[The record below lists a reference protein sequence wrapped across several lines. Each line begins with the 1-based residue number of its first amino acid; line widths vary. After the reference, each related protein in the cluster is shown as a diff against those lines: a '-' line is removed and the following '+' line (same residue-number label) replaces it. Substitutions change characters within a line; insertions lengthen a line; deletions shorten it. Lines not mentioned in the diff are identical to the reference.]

1 MDILTKNPE
10 ILRCI
15 INHVFLPRRLPDKP
29 DEVKFEGELLALLLE
44 SLSQY
49 RSLCLD
55 EQVQIDNAQ
64 QGLRALQGF
73 QGVSDP
79 IDPHKLHAAFQKVGE
94 QELLGFPVYIRPH
107 NAGLL
112 VQGQR
117 DTVKLSMWELTPD
130 NSTILSVKGRLVRYF
145 PDVANSIPTAD
156 FKSSNFLKFISTTL
170 VNMTKM
176 SHQDKTQHGR
186 SPQDQDTKPPA
197 VITEL
202 LHGYLHGT
210 FTSSSDCKT
219 RKNTRE
225 EVIWAE
231 RNEVPWRRSSFW
243 LFLRVSLQLL
253 MANRATFKKFMIF
266 FMSRILHKALAI
278 KCESDMIFCMIQK
291 LSGRQRKLCST
302 NDENWMEDVIIA
314 LDGAHS
320 LLNKR
325 WEDIIKADAD
335 ANTVKIS
342 PIDSD
347 ELAHDTLLKLPV
359 LDDFIASIDTRQSAM
374 PTERV
379 PQSRRSHLSSFEPGD
394 LPLIPCLNSNQDY
407 LIFNIF
413 EFEVW
418 TARNLDDWLADRI
431 ADQSTCSQLHEQ
443 AAKYFLAAMEIYKN
457 SPRELS
463 SMLLIILE
471 LWIACDKSAAA
482 TTQSFGFN
490 SFSPPIPG
498 EIWTSLLLSSKAD
511 ISRLQQVRHY
521 LTQRQESAE
530 YESSA
535 LWKIGKDPLFA
546 EVAFTKADSGCK
558 HQLKI
563 FKADSE
569 RRRKAKIS
577 ELEIQK
583 ARFDDLMEEY
593 ASKSCKCKRRRSESD
608 EDEDQD
614 DEDEDKEDED
624 EDQDD
629 EDKDQDDEDKDQD
642 DEDEDQEDELC
653 ERCRC
658 RKEAEAMT
666 IWPCELPLPS
676 CETERKVMTYEF
688 LASPSF
694 RSWRDFTIF
703 LRTDI
708 LGVACMNQKLR
719 DHISF
724 TQFAIQ
730 EEWKKEEKPSGEK
743 NEVKNRV
750 ILSSTTAQTRQRPLK
765 INPDLGKSDVC
776 LPTSLKWQYVDKL
789 SGSCLKYS
797 PITTLPRWLTV
808 QVTNS
813 ATCLQAFLEQSLRP
827 NRARLANSS
836 IAEDNPISNNMSK
849 KEFRSIATLALS
861 DHTRW
866 TCLLRELAQPTIN
879 LRFPETALVLF
890 QIITQLPETA
900 TSQLSFETF
909 NKAMLS
915 LIEEKLEMI
924 RGNWESSL
932 ELWILI
938 LLLLRLISE
947 GSAQLRIRGL
957 SCLDKCRNIC
967 RGWIRQ
973 LHSEASMHNQDSSN
987 LLSKAAHIALICVQ
1001 TFNLDLS
1008 LLESTLQIESHSEVF
1023 LECSITINRHVGIAT
1038 ADSCDQLQSILALAW
1053 KRTSHLAWPVL
1064 QKRIVQTRCLDT
1076 VLQEMQCASN
1086 ILGNGGQWEAENKNW
1101 VRKTDPKN
1109 ETSSGQIIQ
1118 YNLLTGEVLVD
1129 GLPSMKIPSEFGTH
1143 EEYDTLFGQSQLDV
1157 HHSSEPRMQYQ
1168 LNYPYQQHHVS
1179 LDIMKSEDNCST
1191 IYGEGQKDL
1200 AVVASKDGQRYDL
1213 VPQRVLKEMLPLVF
1227 TRDYAH
1233 WFHEDQLSFRA
1244 KTNPWAT
1251 DECEWQLQKQGDS
1264 WQLIRSNGGIL
1275 IDPSSEKAQQFLNVF
1290 RSLAQV
1296 EEIFILYFSSDQ
1308 HIEVHLPNLQLE
1320 FMAPSGSEDLFSRQ
1334 YPGFRVDK
1342 CQDIGTLIGLKQKLV
1357 LVNNTLDR
1365 IVMVPGGAIDPDAT
1379 TNHQHANIAIDTSHR
1394 CDVYYTYKLDP
1405 YLGRLVGHGM
1415 DSKLRLSYLHAL
1427 TSFCLRDPFTGFTGT
1442 ERALAILQSAEVRSI
1457 RSLSLISQETLLRLS
1472 ALSGTIELAASNDS
1486 SRQKISWVGG
1496 ISALSHHPGF
1506 RIITGQIQPRFHPSN
1521 SPNGENFVRTPK
1533 ERIRHL
1539 YTRAAIR
1546 SSPFYCWGAE
1556 TSATSTATLDSIYP
1570 GRLHGDKPIKPTH
1583 CKEKI
1588 VSGDSSNEK
1597 GSKLE
1602 LSRFQRVVAVSQTSK
1617 RGSEGPHLN
1626 CFKLAKTPKQFVASM
1641 VNALK
1646 GSATTLT
1653 VGLPRSH
1660 GSKEIDLSYDS
1671 KWLLDPSDFLPE
1683 KWFSIYS
1690 AFSDLNKN
1698 TSLNP
1703 YITSFYLATL
1713 AFAQKPNIEAIQ
1725 ILNAIQRV
1733 NPQTVLAVPNSKT
1746 FDLHKKTKATIKDL
1760 SPIVSRATNGANK
1773 AILKDKKKSIAD
1785 AFKAQWEAQ
1794 PTTVPTWPCA
1804 VESLRK
1810 QLDSRKLLSGVKK
1823 YFVTLAD
1830 NLNLEKHFEELY
1842 GYLKPMVLHSPEL
1855 PAAAGCNETDEKQA
1869 NSAIV
1874 SRSISIHSIF
1884 QLHPPIIPDITY
1896 PQGLLDT
1903 FYQAHD
1909 DQQLQSLTQL
1919 LRQDITSKLHE
1930 KYVNGLRN
1938 SIQQLGKASP
1948 KLFLAKPNAEVIQLV
1963 EELRGYAQYHIEEFL
1978 DSIRY
1983 TLYRPDSNSSLDI
1996 LKVAS
2001 TTSQLPPVCAY
2012 SLLQQLMVPGHLP
2025 PRWKVQLTRFADR
2038 VTQVQLCDRILKA
2051 TKASSLSF
2059 LEELQCLRP
2068 RQWDIEKYP
2077 EWLLFEVEN
2086 NLRIRDTQAE
2096 VAQEVM
2102 SPRDAKNSILQLN
2115 MGEGKSSVIIP
2126 IMAASLT
2133 SGSNLVCVIAGKPQ
2147 AEQMI
2152 ELLSN
2157 RLGGLLNRPIFFMP
2171 LSRSIRLTEAVARHI
2186 RDRLYECR
2194 DSRGVLFLQPEHM
2207 LSLFLMASD
2216 SEAKHGPAV
2225 KEILFEIKS
2234 FLHKHCREIID
2245 ESDEIF
2251 SPKFELVYP
2260 LGKQQLVD
2268 FASERQSIITQVL
2281 AIASEQAAVA
2291 MKEDPAANITVTYTN
2306 MAHFPRI
2313 ILNSDLAVQRLNQ
2326 LIAGEVCKARIR
2338 GFKLPPKFRDHK
2350 DQILEFVTKMH
2361 PSRETVQQLIT
2372 NLPPSSRF
2380 TRSLYLVR
2388 GLLACGVLT
2397 GALQDRYR
2405 VDYGLDKKR
2414 KPKTDLAV
2422 PYQAKDTPTVGSE
2435 YSHPDTIIVKTLL
2448 AYYYQGLDDHDIKL
2462 AIAHLLDKA
2471 DNAQDEY
2478 NSWSNN
2484 NAEFPREFQDVNS
2497 INIQDSGSCKR
2508 IFPHLKFSPAC
2519 INYFL
2524 MLIIFPS
2531 QLKEHTSKVSASGW
2545 HLGRVKD
2552 NPATGF
2558 SGTHDSQHILP
2569 LSVVQQDLASQQHT
2583 DALVLEKMLSTNNSI
2598 LLLGSH
2604 TQKDSNEV
2612 SGEILR
2618 HILREKPDIRVVIDV
2633 GALFI
2638 DLTNEQVARLW
2649 LQMLTTGTRSD
2660 IKGVVYFHDDKLK
2673 VRNTGGQVKD
2683 LSDSPLS
2690 DNLSTCLV
2698 YLDEAHTRGTDLKL
2712 PSDYQAA
2719 VTLGRVLTKD
2729 KLAQACMRMRL
2740 LGEGQTV
2747 TFCIPA
2753 EIQGQMTTSAGDI
2766 TLLDIGRWVIQQTWK
2781 ETRQHMTLWEK
2792 QGYEFQRQSK
2802 LWEQIHE
2809 ANDMDVKMRHLRTLK
2824 QDNTETIEDL
2834 YRPRDA
2840 VPKTKTEM
2848 LEPIDPIAK
2857 RRHDFG
2863 VGIVNNF
2870 NGCEE
2875 RQQEQEL
2882 EVQAQAQEQRNVAQ
2896 APAETPAKHELHD
2909 DVRSFVENGI
2919 LRPPRGQKGGIFAAF
2934 ATLSDT
2940 TAGSLSDFQYASSLK
2955 VSSGF
2960 ATTIKRGGTGKLD
2973 AYKREVQ
2980 FILTTADR
2988 DGIINNMLLIS
2999 PLEAEDLYEM
3009 IIDSS
3014 SVALHVYA
3022 PRQNSRHAPI
3032 DHLQLYVV
3040 PERAAARRRIPVHL
3054 QIELNLFAGQLYFD
3068 TFKEYVNVCEYLG
3081 LAWNDSFKT
3090 ADMDGFIPRGPSTR
3104 PIPHRLNAQSS
3115 PLPFL
3120 KLLMTNIRN
3129 YGSNIDKTHMGR
3141 MLDGEFLTEKDFSPR
3156 MKRERDDDDTED
3168 DTEDAGVQPAK
3179 KQKGNEGQVIVK
3191 TEDQE
3196 MAGMASL

>member
-1 MDILTKNPE
+1 MDIITKNSK

-15 INHVFLPRRLPDKP
+15 INHVFLPRRLPNKP
-29 DEVKFEGELLALLLE
+29 DEVEFEGELLALLLD

-64 QGLRALQGF
+64 QGLQALQGF
-73 QGVSDP
+73 QGVRDP
-79 IDPHKLHAAFQKVGE
+79 INQHKLHAAFQKVGE

-117 DTVKLSMWELTPD
+117 DTVELSMWELTPD
-130 NSTILSVKGRLVRYF
+130 NSTILSVKGRLVRHF

-170 VNMTKM
+170 ANMTKM

-186 SPQDQDTKPPA
+186 SSQDQDTIPPA

-210 FTSSSDCKT
+210 FTSSSGCKT

-243 LFLRVSLQLL
+243 LFLRVSLQFL

-266 FMSRILHKALAI
+266 FMSRILQKALDTDL
-278 KCESDMIFCMIQK
+278 ESDMIFCMIQK
-291 LSGRQRKLCST
+291 LSGRQRKLCLT
-302 NDENWMEDVIIA
+302 NDENWMEDVTIA
-314 LDGAHS
+314 LDGAHA
-320 LLNKR
+320 LLNER
-325 WEDIIKADAD
+325 WEDIIKADANF
-335 ANTVKIS
+335 NTVKIS

-347 ELAHDTLLKLPV
+347 ALAADTLLKLPE
-359 LDDFIASIDTRQSAM
+359 LDAFISSIDTRQSAR
-374 PTERV
+374 PVELV
-379 PQSRRSHLSSFEPGD
+379 PQSRRSDLSSFEPED
-394 LPLIPCLNSNQDY
+394 LPLIPCLTSNQEY
-407 LIFNIF
+407 FIFKIF
-413 EFEVW
+413 AFEVW

-431 ADQSTCSQLHEQ
+431 ADQSTCSQLHER
-443 AAKYFLAAMEIYKN
+443 AAKYFRAAMEIYKN

-490 SFSPPIPG
+490 SFSPPIPS

-511 ISRLQQVRHY
+511 VSRLLQVRHY

-546 EVAFTKADSGCK
+546 EVAFANADSGCK
-558 HQLKI
+558 DQLKA

-569 RRRKAKIS
+569 RRKKAKIND
-577 ELEIQK
+577 LEIEK
-583 ARFDDLMEEY
+583 SRFDSLMEEY
-593 ASKSCKCKRRRSESD
+593 ASKSCECERGSESD
-608 EDEDQD
+608 EDE
-614 DEDEDKEDED
+614 
-624 EDQDD
+624 
-629 EDKDQDDEDKDQD
+629 DQD

-658 RKEAEAMT
+658 RKKAEAMK
-666 IWPCELPLPS
+666 IWPLELPLPS
-676 CETERKVMTYEF
+676 CETEQKVMTCEF
-688 LASPSF
+688 LAPLSF

-724 TQFAIQ
+724 TEFAYQ
-730 EEWKKEEKPSGEK
+730 EGWKEKPSGEK
-743 NEVKNRV
+743 NEVKDRV
-750 ILSSTTAQTRQRPLK
+750 ILSSTTAQTRQMPLK

-776 LPTSLKWQYVDKL
+776 RPTSLKWQYVDKI

-808 QVTNS
+808 QVTSS
-813 ATCLQAFLEQSLRP
+813 ATSLQAFLEQSLRP

-836 IAEDNPISNNMSK
+836 IAEDNPISNHMSK

-879 LRFPETALVLF
+879 LRFPETALALF
-890 QIITQLPETA
+890 QIITQSPETA
-900 TSQLSFETF
+900 TSQLSCKTF
-909 NKAMLS
+909 NDAMLS

-932 ELWILI
+932 ELWILS

-947 GSAQLRIRGL
+947 GPAQFRTRGL
-957 SCLDKCRNIC
+957 SCLDKCRDIC

-987 LLSKAAHIALICVQ
+987 ILSKAAHVALICVQ

-1023 LECSITINRHVGIAT
+1023 LECSITINRHVKIT
-1038 ADSCDQLQSILALAW
+1038 TVDSCDQLQSILALAW
-1053 KRTSHLAWPVL
+1053 KRTTYLAWPVL

-1086 ILGNGGQWEAENKNW
+1086 ILGNSGQWETENKDW
-1101 VRKTDPKN
+1101 VRKTYPEN

-1143 EEYDTLFGQSQLDV
+1143 EEYHTLFGQSQLEV
-1157 HHSSEPRMQYQ
+1157 HHSSEPGMQYQ
-1168 LNYPYQQHHVS
+1168 LNCPFQQYHVS
-1179 LDIMKSEDNCST
+1179 LDILKIEDSSST
-1191 IYGEGQKDL
+1191 KFGEGQNDL

-1213 VPQRVLKEMLPLVF
+1213 IPQRVLKGILPLVF

-1244 KTNPWAT
+1244 KTNPWAAA
-1251 DECEWQLQKQGDS
+1251 ECEWQLQNHGDS

-1275 IDPSSEKAQQFLNVF
+1275 INPSSETAAQFLSVF
-1290 RSLAQV
+1290 RSLAQ
-1296 EEIFILYFSSDQ
+1296 EEDIFILYFSSDQ

-1357 LVNNTLDR
+1357 LVKNTLDR
-1365 IVMVPGGAIDPDAT
+1365 IVMVPGGAINPDAS

-1394 CDVYYTYKLDP
+1394 CDVYYTYELDP

-1415 DSKLRLSYLHAL
+1415 ESKLRLSYLHAL

-1457 RSLSLISQETLLRLS
+1457 RSLSPISQETLLQLS
-1472 ALSGTIELAASNDS
+1472 ALSGTIELATSDDS
-1486 SRQKISWVGG
+1486 SRQNISWVGG
-1496 ISALSHHPGF
+1496 ISSLSHHPGF
-1506 RIITGQIQPRFHPSN
+1506 RIITGRIQPRFYPSN
-1521 SPNGENFVRTPK
+1521 SPNGENLVRTPK
-1533 ERIRHL
+1533 ERIRNL

-1546 SSPFYCWGAE
+1546 YSPFYCWGAE
-1556 TSATSTATLDSIYP
+1556 TSATITATLDYIYP
-1570 GRLHGDKPIKPTH
+1570 GRLHEEKPMKLTD
-1583 CKEKI
+1583 CKGKI

-1597 GSKLE
+1597 GSKVE
-1602 LSRFQRVVAVSQTSK
+1602 LSRFQRVVAVSQTTK
-1617 RGSEGPHLN
+1617 RNSEGPHLN
-1626 CFKLAKTPKQFVASM
+1626 CFKLAKTPKQFVTSM

-1660 GSKEIDLSYDS
+1660 GRKEIDLSYDS
-1671 KWLLDPSDFLPE
+1671 KWLQDPSDFLPE

-1698 TSLNP
+1698 TSTNP

-1725 ILNAIQRV
+1725 ILNAIQRI
-1733 NPQTVLAVPNSKT
+1733 NPRTALAVPDSKT

-1760 SPIVSRATNGANK
+1760 LPIVSRATHRLFK
-1773 AILKDKKKSIAD
+1773 EKKPIAD

-1794 PTTVPTWPCA
+1794 PTTVPTWPPA

-1810 QLDSRKLLSGVKK
+1810 QLDSGKLLSGVQK
-1823 YFVTLAD
+1823 YFVILTD

-1842 GYLKPMVLHSPEL
+1842 VELKDMVLHSPEL

-1884 QLHPPIIPDITY
+1884 EFHPPIIPDITY

-1919 LRQDITSKLHE
+1919 LQQDVTSKLHE

-1948 KLFLAKPNAEVIQLV
+1948 KLCLAKPNAEVIQLV
-1963 EELRGYAQYHIEEFL
+1963 EELRGYAQYHREEFL
-1978 DSIRY
+1978 DSIRRN
-1983 TLYRPDSNSSLDI
+1983 LYRPDSNGGLDK
-1996 LKVAS
+1996 LKVAAA
-2001 TTSQLPPVCAY
+2001 TSQLPPVCAY

-2038 VTQVQLCDRILKA
+2038 VTQVQSCDRILKA
-2051 TKASSLSF
+2051 TKASSSSF
-2059 LEELQCLRP
+2059 LKELQCLRP
-2068 RQWDIEKYP
+2068 RQWDIEKHP

-2133 SGSNLVCVIAGKPQ
+2133 SGSNLVCVIASKPQ
-2147 AEQMI
+2147 AEQMF
-2152 ELLSN
+2152 ELLRN
-2157 RLGGLLNRPIFFMP
+2157 RLGGLLNRPIFVMP
-2171 LSRSIRLTEAVARHI
+2171 LSRSIRLTEAVARHL

-2194 DSRGVLFLQPEHM
+2194 ESRGVLFLQPEHM

-2225 KEILFEIKS
+2225 KEILFEITA
-2234 FLHKHCREIID
+2234 FLHKHCREIMD

-2260 LGKQQLVD
+2260 LGKQQSVD
-2268 FASERQSIITQVL
+2268 FALERQSIITQIL
-2281 AIASEQAAVA
+2281 ALAGEQAALA
-2291 MKEDPAANITVTYTN
+2291 MKEDPAANITVTSTH

-2313 ILNSDLAVQRLNQ
+2313 ILNNDLAVQRLNQ
-2326 LIAGEVCKARIR
+2326 LVAGEVCNAKVR
-2338 GFKLPPKFRDHK
+2338 GFKLPPKFRDHRDHK

-2361 PSRETVQQLIT
+2361 PSQEAVQLIT
-2372 NLPPSSRF
+2372 NLSSSSRF
-2380 TRSLYLVR
+2380 TRSLYLIR
-2388 GLLACGVLT
+2388 GLLACGVLA

-2422 PYQAKDTPTVGSE
+2422 PYQAKDTPAVGSE
-2435 YSHPDTIIVKTLL
+2435 YSHPDNIIVKTLL
-2448 AYYYQGLDDHDIKL
+2448 AYYYQGLDDYDIKL
-2462 AIAHLLDKA
+2462 AIAHLLDKS

-2478 NSWSNN
+2478 NSWFNN
-2484 NAEFPREFQDVNS
+2484 NPEFPRDFQDVNS
-2497 INIQDSGSCKR
+2497 INIQDNGSCKR

-2583 DALVLEKMLSTNNSI
+2583 DALVLEKMLSTTNSV

-2604 TQKDSNEV
+2604 TQQDSNEV
-2612 SGEILR
+2612 SSEILQ

-2649 LQMLTTGTRSD
+2649 LQMLTTGTSSD
-2660 IKGVVYFHDDKLK
+2660 IKGVVYFHDNKLK
-2673 VRNTGGQVKD
+2673 VRSTGGQVKD
-2683 LSDSPLS
+2683 LSTSPLS
-2690 DNLSTCLV
+2690 DNLGTCLV

-2719 VTLGRVLTKD
+2719 VTLGRGLTKD

-2747 TFCIPA
+2747 TFCVPA
-2753 EIQGQMTTSAGDI
+2753 EIQGQMTTTAGDI

-2781 ETRQHMTLWEK
+2781 ETTQHMTLWEK
-2792 QGYEFQRQSK
+2792 QGCEFQRQSK
-2802 LWEQIHE
+2802 LWEQING

-2824 QDNTETIEDL
+2824 QDYTETIEDL

-2840 VPKTKTEM
+2840 VPKTEM

-2857 RRHDFG
+2857 RRHEFG

-2882 EVQAQAQEQRNVAQ
+2882 EVQAQVQEQRNVVQ
-2896 APAETPAKHELHD
+2896 PPAETPAKHELHD
-2909 DVRSFVENGI
+2909 DVRSFVKNGI

-2940 TAGSLSDFQYASSLK
+2940 TAGTFFDFQYASSLK

-2960 ATTIKRGGTGKLD
+2960 ATTIKRGGTGGKLD

-2980 FILTTADR
+2980 FILTTADG
-2988 DGIINNMLLIS
+2988 DGIVNNMLLIS

-3009 IIDSS
+3009 IIKSS

-3040 PERAAARRRIPVHL
+3040 PGQAAAKRRIPVHL

-3090 ADMDGFIPRGPSTR
+3090 ADVDGFIPPGSNTR
-3104 PIPHRLNAQSS
+3104 RIPNRLNAQSS

-3156 MKRERDDDDTED
+3156 MKRERDED
-3168 DTEDAGVQPAK
+3168 DTEDADAGAPQPAK
-3179 KQKGNEGQVIVK
+3179 KQRRNGGQVIVK

-3196 MAGMASL
+3196 MAGMDSPQSR